1 MGESFSQS
9 RMDRCIR
16 IQQEIL
22 SNWQKTTVLDCTIR
36 ATESIAGLSLSD
48 MRRQYFSIG
57 VGSELTDLPFT
68 DVLVVYSM
76 IVQAVAALKAKVASN
91 EKAGRI
97 QFRITTDFSDSDAAA
112 MLSQMKIET
121 PFDDAPF
128 LTFNPLD

>member
-36 ATESIAGLSLSD
+36 ATESVAGLPLCD
-48 MRRQYFSIG
+48 MRRQYFSVG

-76 IVQAVAALKAKVASN
+76 IVQAVAALKAKVDSN

-112 MLSQMKIET
+112 MLSRMKIET

-128 LTFNPLD
+128 LTFKPLD